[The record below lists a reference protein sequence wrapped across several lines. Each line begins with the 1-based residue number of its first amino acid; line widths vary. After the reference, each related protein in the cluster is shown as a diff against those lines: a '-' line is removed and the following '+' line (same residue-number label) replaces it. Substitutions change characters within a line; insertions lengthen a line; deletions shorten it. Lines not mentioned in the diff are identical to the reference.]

1 MQEFDG
7 LSLMKINASK
17 RDALRRLWEL
27 LGRDCKIMR
36 GASIIV
42 GSSKVLHH
50 IVPDVF
56 PPIDGSYTLDLL
68 SHLPPTDSYRIST
81 SQLQRPDFET
91 FYKTMLFCAMV
102 TERVPNIERHSA

>member
-1 MQEFDG
+1 
-7 LSLMKINASK
+7 
-17 RDALRRLWEL
+17 
-27 LGRDCKIMR
+27 MR
-36 GASIIV
+36 GASVIV

-68 SHLPPTDSYRIST
+68 SHLPPSDSYRISR

-91 FYKTMLFCAMV
+91 FYKTMQFFSMV
-102 TERVPNIERHSA
+102 RRKVRNIESMVSARPMGGSVPKVIDNAIIAWWATE